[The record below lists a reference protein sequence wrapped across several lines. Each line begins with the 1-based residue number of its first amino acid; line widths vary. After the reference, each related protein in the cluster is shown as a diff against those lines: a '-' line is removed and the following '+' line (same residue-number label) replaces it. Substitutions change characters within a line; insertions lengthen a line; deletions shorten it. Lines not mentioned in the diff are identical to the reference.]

1 MKTKITIKD
10 MAIMTVGITIV
21 AAAVFFFLMPS
32 HCSVSS
38 VAGLAIVL
46 ANFMPFTVAQI
57 TMVINVA
64 LLFVGFIACG
74 GDFGTKT
81 VYTTIM
87 MPLLM
92 RLFEILFPDF
102 QSLTGDPA
110 LDVACYI
117 FVVSFGLA
125 ILFNMNASS
134 GGLDVV
140 AKIMNRYLR
149 MDIGKAMGL
158 SGMVIALSSAFAYDT
173 KIVVLS
179 ILGTYLNGKI
189 LDDFIF
195 DRSLKRRVC
204 IMSPKEEE
212 IKDFCINNLHSGASI
227 YKVIGAYH
235 MQQHY
240 EIVVIVDRSEYQKL
254 MAFVRE
260 VDPDAFVT
268 VIKINALNYRP
279 KELGERKF

>member
-10 MAIMTVGITIV
+10 MAVMTVGITIV

-64 LLFVGFIACG
+64 LLFVGFVTCG

-279 KELGERKF
+279 KELGERQF